1 MNTTTTNTFPLV
13 DKPSMEKINKLHPKV
28 RQEVMQIVQE
38 INTLLSGRSKVRI
51 AQGLRTFAEQDAL
64 FKQRP
69 KVTNARGGQSIHN
82 YGLAFDF
89 ALMYDKDGN
98 GTYEV
103 LSWDTIKDF
112 DRDGKADWME
122 VVNAFKALGFTWGGD
137 FKSIS
142 DSPHLEKNFGRTWK
156 DFQLMHDARKF
167 LPGTTYVNFNY

>member
-1 MNTTTTNTFPLV
+1 MRDAKVSLPRA
-13 DKPSMEKINKLHPKV
+13 MQLHPAI
-28 RQEVMQIVQE
+28 RQQVIDTITNLENNHFPKTVMIRIV
-38 INTLLSGRSKVRI
+38 
-51 AQGLRTFAEQDAL
+51 QGLRTIAEQNAL
-64 FKQRP
+64 FLKRP

-98 GTYEV
+98 GTYET
-103 LSWDTIKDF
+103 LSWDTVKDF

-142 DSPHLEKNFGRTWK
+142 DSPHLEKNYGRTWR
-156 DFQLMHDARKF
+156 DFKLMHDAKKF
-167 LPGTTYVNFNY
+167 IPGTTYVNFNY